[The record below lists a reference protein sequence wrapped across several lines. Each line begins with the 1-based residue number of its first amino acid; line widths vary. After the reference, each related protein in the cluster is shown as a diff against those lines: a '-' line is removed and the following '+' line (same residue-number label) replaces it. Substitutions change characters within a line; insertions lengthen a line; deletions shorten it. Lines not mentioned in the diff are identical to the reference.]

1 MPLRNTRKGT
11 MAEGGRQ
18 SVILLPGLDASE
30 PPLASSDRLPS
41 DVSSLGKL
49 LFLKWRIL
57 TNNRPEQMAASSPPN
72 LLRKKSLLSILL
84 ETPTARTEQ
93 TGAARYL

>member
-11 MAEGGRQ
+11 TAEGGRQ

-41 DVSSLGKL
+41 DVSSFG
-49 LFLKWRIL
+49 
-57 TNNRPEQMAASSPPN
+57 
-72 LLRKKSLLSILL
+72 
-84 ETPTARTEQ
+84 
-93 TGAARYL
+93 

>member
-1 MPLRNTRKGT
+1 

-41 DVSSLGKL
+41 DVSSFG
-49 LFLKWRIL
+49 FG
-57 TNNRPEQMAASSPPN
+57 SC
-72 LLRKKSLLSILL
+72 SLNGES
-84 ETPTARTEQ
+84 
-93 TGAARYL
+93 